1 MDSEL
6 SAIHDDVREI
16 SRSMATFHVE
26 TAEKL
31 GAILESQTNLKER
44 VEKQGKML
52 LDHEK
57 TLRTGK
63 GVIATIG
70 GLVTLVEGWFHG
82 VAPYLKGK

>member
-16 SRSMATFHVE
+16 ARSMTTFHTE

-31 GAILESQTNLKER
+31 GTIIESQRNVKER
-44 VEKQGKML
+44 VDKQGRML

-57 TLRTGK
+57 AISRGK
-63 GVIATIG
+63 GVIAAIG
-70 GLVTLVEGWFHG
+70 GLVGLVEGWFHG
-82 VAPYLKGK
+82 VSPYLKGK

>member
-16 SRSMATFHVE
+16 SRSMATFHAD

-31 GAILESQTNLKER
+31 GMIIESQSNLKDR

-52 LDHEK
+52 LSHEK
-57 TLRTGK
+57 TISRGK
-63 GVIATIG
+63 GMVTAIG
-70 GLVTLVEGWFHG
+70 GVVTLIEGWFHG